1 MDRHNPCV
9 LSGSHNSHIPY
20 SEVHEE
26 RSCRQVG
33 SCCCSAGSACCNTD
47 THHGN
52 CRGRYRARACGTSV
66 AGRETMNES
75 DQGRKGVRVVTV
87 MGIVAILLFVA
98 GTFVAY
104 RLLIQ
109 APAELAQATADG
121 FRSLFQVTPRV
132 TVNET
137 VIIEQTSSIIEIATV
152 SRPLLVDH
160 EWSDTWLGST
170 KSLRV
175 RGTFTAKAGFDLKK
189 PFEIVVGSSPLRV
202 TARLPRPEL
211 LSLQMDSFEILRDEE
226 RMVEPVDG
234 RRPHE
239 GRHHAAIRCPR
250 QGGRLGHPGGSSAE
264 CAQPD
269 PRAGGTQRWRDGS

>member
-1 MDRHNPCV
+1 
-9 LSGSHNSHIPY
+9 
-20 SEVHEE
+20 
-26 RSCRQVG
+26 
-33 SCCCSAGSACCNTD
+33 
-47 THHGN
+47 
-52 CRGRYRARACGTSV
+52 
-66 AGRETMNES
+66 MNES

-211 LSLQMDSFEILRDEE
+211 LSLQMDSFEILRDESGWWNRLTEEDRTKAVTTLQSVARDKAEGSGILDEAQRSAHNRIRELVE
-226 RMVEPVDG
+226 RNGGVMAVEESPEV
-234 RRPHE
+234 P
-239 GRHHAAIRCPR
+239 P
-250 QGGRLGHPGGSSAE
+250 LAE
-264 CAQPD
+264 
-269 PRAGGTQRWRDGS
+269 